1 MAKQDR
7 TKTSSRS
14 IQVNRLSR
22 FHCSR
27 RLVAVAKRHGCD
39 WKDRALQYVDNRE
52 VLTLEA
58 RYLPEQI
65 AAAHR
70 QGLVSDDQRN
80 LENTVLKY
88 YPYLLLDVKYTDG
101 NKTREGVLLWGLSD
115 GEIVLN
121 TDTWEMT
128 HGFRDCL
135 ECQAN
140 RSDFKIIQTLAQR
153 HGAMGVEEL
162 RRELQLEPEVIEQ
175 WIVGAKQK
183 NLIVQKGTLL
193 QLHFENPKLLVIP
206 QTRINQHLVSKPLGE
221 GQKIPRAYSRNTVIA
236 TAKNAFVGN
245 NFTIRSEQEVFLPV
259 YSLEVRNPD
268 GSSQRS
274 EWNAITGQRIIP
286 YYLTGVLD
294 QNTG

>member
-1 MAKQDR
+1 MAKQDKA
-7 TKTSSRS
+7 KTSPRYFTS
-14 IQVNRLSR
+14 IVFLALIAAGGWWLWQSDSLM
-22 FHCSR
+22 
-27 RLVAVAKRHGCD
+27 D
-39 WKDRALQYVDNRE
+39 WKDRALQYIDNHE
-52 VLTLEA
+52 ILTLEA

-70 QGLVSDDQRN
+70 QELSSDDQRIH
-80 LENTVLKY
+80 ENTVLKY

-121 TDTWEMT
+121 TDTWETT

-135 ECQAN
+135 ECQAT
-140 RSDFKIIQTLAQR
+140 RSDFKIIQTLARRQ
-153 HGAMGVEEL
+153 GAMGVEEL

-193 QLHFENPKLLVIP
+193 QLHFENPKLLVTP

-221 GQKIPRAYSRNTVIA
+221 GQKVPRTYSRNQVMT
-236 TAKNAFVGN
+236 TAKTAFGN
-245 NFTIRSEQEVFLPV
+245 NFAIRSEQEVFLPV

-274 EWNAITGQRIIP
+274 EWNAITGQRIVP
-286 YYLTGVLD
+286 YYLTRVLD
-294 QNTG
+294 KDAG